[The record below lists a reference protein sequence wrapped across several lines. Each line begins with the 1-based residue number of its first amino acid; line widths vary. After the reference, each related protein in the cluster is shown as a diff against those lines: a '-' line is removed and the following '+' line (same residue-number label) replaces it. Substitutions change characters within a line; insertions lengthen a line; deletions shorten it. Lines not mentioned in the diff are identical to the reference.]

1 MKIAIFGSGG
11 VGGYFGGRLAAAGE
25 DVTFLA
31 RGAHLAALQK
41 DGLHIDS
48 PAGALHLPKVQ
59 ATDRP
64 QAVGPVDVVL
74 FTVKLYDV
82 AAAAATLAP
91 MIGPDTV
98 VITLQNGVE
107 AVDMVAK
114 HVGQEHVAGGAAYIV
129 IVIDKPGHL
138 RHTAAHQLV
147 FGESDGTRSPRLI
160 AFEEAGTRAGFQ
172 AKASTEVETDLWI
185 KFVRLSTWSGM
196 TTITRSP
203 MGVIRGNPELF
214 AMMMTAIDEAIAVG
228 RARGVTFP
236 DNVVEET
243 LKLIHRFPAESKSSM
258 FEDLERGR
266 PLELPW
272 LSGAVVRLGKEVG
285 VSAPTHQFITAV
297 LTPLAAGHRVNT
309 ATD

>member
-1 MKIAIFGSGG
+1 MKIAIFGSGA
-11 VGGYFGGRLAAAGE
+11 VGGYFGGRLAAAGD

-31 RGAHLAALQK
+31 RGAHLGALQN

-48 PAGALHLPKVQ
+48 PAGSLHLPKVQ

-82 AAAAATLAP
+82 DAAAATLAP

-98 VITLQNGVE
+98 VVTLQNGVE
-107 AVDMVAK
+107 AVDMVAT
-114 HVGQEHVAGGAAYIV
+114 HVGKEHVAGGAAYIV
-129 IVIDKPGHL
+129 AVIDKPGHV

-147 FGESDGTRSPRLI
+147 FGEPDGTRSPRLV
-160 AFEEAGTRAGFQ
+160 AFEEAGTRAGFH
-172 AKASTEVETDLWI
+172 AKASTEIETDLWI

-203 MGVIRGNPELF
+203 MGVIRDTPDLF

-228 RARGVTFP
+228 RARGVRFP

-243 LKLIHRFPAESKSSM
+243 LKLIHRFPAESRSSM
-258 FEDLERGR
+258 FDDLDRGR

-272 LSGAVVRLGKEVG
+272 LSGAVVRLGREVG

-297 LTPLAAGHRVNT
+297 LTPLAAGKK
-309 ATD
+309 